1 MDEETKGGIVV
12 PGIPG
17 YRISQVLGEGGMA
30 TVYLGIQEKLKRK
43 VAIKVMNPYLLKDPS
58 FSKRFLREAETAA
71 NLNHTNII
79 SIIDVGQSGQ
89 SHYIVMEYLPQS
101 LKNKIK
107 ESPPGRLSPSTALK
121 ITREIAAALEYAH
134 NQGFVHRDIKPE
146 NIMFRQDGTSVLADF
161 GIARAVDS
169 TTRLTRTG
177 ISVGTPNYMSPEQ
190 CRAEKVDG
198 RSDLYALG
206 IVLFEMLT
214 GSLPYE
220 AASEAGI
227 LLKQIQAPIPRLPA
241 GLTPYQSLIDTLLA
255 KDMGKRPQRAG
266 ELIAMIGAV
275 ETGETLREEA
285 AEDRLTIVDKT
296 VIDSPPPSRWRA
308 RLLAA
313 SIAIVIGVVVFI
325 SLLNQKQTPPPSSQT
340 NAPKTQKVEKE
351 GQQPEVTEEKEP
363 VQTETKTN
371 KEKGKEEPKQKIFNE
386 RPAVKK
392 KQEPPAQ
399 KAEEKTEIAE
409 PLKTVETVNI
419 FAIPSDLR
427 REYYEKIK
435 RIEIPNLPEGIWVSD
450 QVSLNLAVDD
460 MGKLFILDIHDK
472 YLTVKPENHK
482 EDIRQMIEQGLQRL
496 TLPPP
501 HDKEGLTVRVKSWR
515 LNFKAAA
522 FHGKIVLE
530 LIR

>member
-1 MDEETKGGIVV
+1 MDEETKGGIVF
-12 PGIPG
+12 PGISG

-58 FSKRFLREAETAA
+58 FSKRFLREAETSA
-71 NLNHTNII
+71 NLNHSNII
-79 SIIDVGQSGQ
+79 SIIDVGQSGEN
-89 SHYIVMEYLPQS
+89 HYIVMEYLSRS

-107 ESPPGRLSPSTALK
+107 ESPHSRLSPPTAMK
-121 ITREIAAALEYAH
+121 ITGEIAAALEYAH

-169 TTRLTRTG
+169 TTKLTRTG
-177 ISVGTPNYMSPEQ
+177 MSVGTPNYMSPEQ
-190 CRAEKVDG
+190 CRAEKLDG

-227 LLKQIQAPIPRLPA
+227 LLKQIQAPIPQLPA
-241 GLTPYQSLIDTLLA
+241 ALTPYQALIDTLLA
-255 KDMGKRPQRAG
+255 KDREKRPQRG
-266 ELIAMIGAV
+266 SELIALIEAV
-275 ETGETLREEA
+275 EAGETLREQTLESDRRPA
-285 AEDRLTIVDKT
+285 ADDRLTIVDKT
-296 VIDSPPPSRWRA
+296 VTDGKSPSRWRA

-313 SIAIVIGVVVFI
+313 SIAILIGTFVFFN
-325 SLLNQKQTPPPSSQT
+325 LLNQKQAPTPSSQKMPPET
-340 NAPKTQKVEKE
+340 KKIEKE
-351 GQQPEVTEEKEP
+351 SQQPEVTKERES
-363 VQTETKTN
+363 VQTEPKTD
-371 KEKGKEEPKQKIFNE
+371 KEKGKEE
-386 RPAVKK
+386 VKK
-392 KQEPPAQ
+392 RQEPPAQ
-399 KAEEKTEIAE
+399 KAEKKTETAE
-409 PLKTVETVNI
+409 PVKTVETVNI

-427 REYYEKIK
+427 KEYYEKIT

-460 MGKLFILDIHDK
+460 LGKLFILDIHDK
-472 YLTVKPENHK
+472 YLTVKPENRK
-482 EDIRQMIEQGLQRL
+482 EDIKKIIEQGVQRL

-501 HDKEGLTVRVKSWR
+501 HDKNGVTVRVKSWR
-515 LNFKAAA
+515 LNFKATA